1 METAHMTEHI
11 LDHTKAPSF
20 MDTAPTNYFE
30 TLSGMDSYL
39 QYPHSPFGVSD
50 MAREYRI
57 YALAMSTSVI

>member
-1 METAHMTEHI
+1 
-11 LDHTKAPSF
+11 
-20 MDTAPTNYFE
+20 MDTAPNNYFE
-30 TLSGMDSYL
+30 TLSGMDTYL